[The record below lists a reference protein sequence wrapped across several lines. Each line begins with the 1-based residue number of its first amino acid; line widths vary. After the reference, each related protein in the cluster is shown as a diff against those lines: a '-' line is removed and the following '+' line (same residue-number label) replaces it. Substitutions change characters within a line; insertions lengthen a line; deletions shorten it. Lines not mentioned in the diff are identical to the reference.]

1 MRMRVRDIMAGLWWT
16 ESWQWLGCGL
26 SFNVLYV
33 KSLVLWEMLGV
44 GITFKESVVGWLSC

>member
-1 MRMRVRDIMAGLWWT
+1 MRVRDIMAGLWWT